1 MIPFVVAKIRIYID
15 IYCIYYIYA
24 YITRI
29 QGVFSCPGQLNS
41 ESLTHSVSDIFY
53 FSVYND
59 YNEYKD
65 NIDYIDYKDYKT
77 TITTITTE
85 TAI

>member
-1 MIPFVVAKIRIYID
+1 MHILHVYR
-15 IYCIYYIYA
+15 
-24 YITRI
+24 
-29 QGVFSCPGQLNS
+29 VFLAVQDSSIGD
-41 ESLTHSVSDIFY
+41 SLTHSVSDIFY

-59 YNEYKD
+59 YNDYKD

>member
-1 MIPFVVAKIRIYID
+1 MHILHVYR
-15 IYCIYYIYA
+15 
-24 YITRI
+24 
-29 QGVFSCPGQLNS
+29 VFLAVQDSSIG

-59 YNEYKD
+59 YN
-65 NIDYIDYKDYKT
+65 DYKDYKT
-77 TITTITTE
+77 TKTTLTTITTE

>member
-1 MIPFVVAKIRIYID
+1 MHILHLYR
-15 IYCIYYIYA
+15 
-24 YITRI
+24 
-29 QGVFSCPGQLNS
+29 VFLAVQDSSIG

-59 YNEYKD
+59 YN
-65 NIDYIDYKDYKT
+65 DYKDYKTTKT

>member
-1 MIPFVVAKIRIYID
+1 MHILHVYR
-15 IYCIYYIYA
+15 
-24 YITRI
+24 
-29 QGVFSCPGQLNS
+29 VFIAVQDSLIG

-59 YNEYKD
+59 YND
-65 NIDYIDYKDYKT
+65 FKDYKT
-77 TITTITTE
+77 TKTTKTTITTE